1 MGSSTPSNLDFLPD
15 NSEYNGKQEGR
26 QILISQRGNN
36 QEQDLKTKAR
46 KPITAALLS
55 SVIPGLG
62 QVYNGQP
69 VKGILFYL
77 ATFLFVILLS
87 FTGLQYSFYGLMTI
101 ILLALFLWLFIVVE
115 SFIAAGKVKS
125 STLKPYNKWYVYLI
139 IVLLSFGIDLA
150 LTDFF
155 VKDVLG
161 IRGFRILTDSM
172 LPTLQKGDCIMTRLK
187 DYKSRLPQR
196 GDLVIIKDAENPS
209 QELIRRVV
217 GLEGEKFEIKNKR
230 VFINNRPLQ
239 EDYKIHTDSSVDVRK
254 LSLYDNSIRDN
265 CGPLI
270 VPWGHCFVLGDNRDN
285 SRDSR
290 HWGSV
295 SLEDITAK
303 ALYIYLSADL
313 IKIGRNLR

>member
-1 MGSSTPSNLDFLPD
+1 M
-15 NSEYNGKQEGR
+15 
-26 QILISQRGNN
+26 
-36 QEQDLKTKAR
+36 KTKAR
-46 KPITAALLS
+46 KPVVAALLS
-55 SVIPGLG
+55 SVVPGLG
-62 QVYNGQP
+62 QVYNSQP

-77 ATFLFVILLS
+77 ATFLLIILLS
-87 FTGLQYSFYGLMTI
+87 FTGLQFSFYGLMAI
-101 ILLALFLWLFIVVE
+101 ILLGLFLWLLIVVE

-139 IVLLSFGIDLA
+139 IVLLSLGIDLA

-161 IRGFRILTDSM
+161 IKSYRLFSDSM
-172 LPTLQKGDCIMTRLK
+172 QPTLRKGDCIMTRLK
-187 DYKSRLPQR
+187 YYKSRKPER
-196 GDLVIIKDAENPS
+196 GDLVIIKDPEDPS
-209 QELIRRVV
+209 QELIKRVV

-239 EDYKIHTDSSVDVRK
+239 EGYKIHTDSSVYVRK
-254 LSLYDNSIRDN
+254 LFPYDDSIRDN
-265 CGPLI
+265 FGPMI
-270 VPWGHCFVLGDNRDN
+270 VPWRHCFVLGDNRDN
-285 SRDSR
+285 SMDSR

-313 IKIGRNLR
+313 IKIGGNLR

>member
-1 MGSSTPSNLDFLPD
+1 MGSNNPSNLDFLRD
-15 NSEYNGKQEGR
+15 NREYKRKPEGR
-26 QILISQRGNN
+26 QILLSQRGNS
-36 QEQDLKTKAR
+36 QEQDLKAKAR
-46 KPITAALLS
+46 KPLAAALLS
-55 SVIPGLG
+55 SVTPGLG
-62 QVYNGQP
+62 QVYNGQM

-87 FTGLQYSFYGLMTI
+87 FTGLQFSFYGLMAI

-115 SFIAAGKVKS
+115 SFIAAAKLKS
-125 STLKPYNKWYVYLI
+125 STLKPYNKWYIYLI
-139 IVLLSFGIDLA
+139 IVVLSFGIDLA

-161 IRGFRILTDSM
+161 IRGFRIHTDSM
-172 LPTLQKGDCIMTRLK
+172 LPTLQKGDCIMIRLK
-187 DYKSRLPQR
+187 HYTSRKPER
-196 GDLVIIKDAENPS
+196 GDLVMIKNPNNPS
-209 QELIRRVV
+209 QELIKRVV
-217 GLEGEKFEIKNKR
+217 GLEGEKFEIINKR

-239 EDYKIHTDSSVDVRK
+239 EDYKIHTDSSVYVRK
-254 LSLYDNSIRDN
+254 LSPYDNSIRDN
-265 CGPLI
+265 CGPVI

-285 SRDSR
+285 SMDSR

-295 SLEDITAK
+295 SLENIKAK